1 MLAYA
6 AMAALTVWG
15 EDRAPD
21 TPPIMAVMVM
31 LFGFALLVGYF
42 LFVWFDK
49 PRKGD
54 TSQGVSI
61 DTRPVDELKV
71 CLNAPAHKS

>member
-1 MLAYA
+1 MKRFVGLAFVLAYA

-15 EDRAPD
+15 ENRDAD

-31 LFGFALLVGYF
+31 VIGFALLVGYF

-61 DTRPVDELKV
+61 DTRPVDEV
-71 CLNAPAHKS
+71 

>member
-1 MLAYA
+1 MLTRFVGLAFVLACA

-15 EDRAPD
+15 EDRDAD

-42 LFVWFDK
+42 LFV
-49 PRKGD
+49 
-54 TSQGVSI
+54 
-61 DTRPVDELKV
+61 
-71 CLNAPAHKS
+71 